1 MFTNRYSGYKSLWS
15 DSHPVKRF
23 YPWLAAF
30 ALCSIFFNICSVIY
44 WATHRTR
51 AISLD
56 HYQRLHTKE
65 LVNSALMD
73 SSHRPNQNEDAIVTS
88 LYTDDFAFAAA
99 ILGHS
104 LNRVNTTAR
113 RILMYIPD
121 QVSPHALC
129 IATATGFTPHPVT
142 RIPPPE
148 GGRGIYSHFADQ
160 FTKLKL
166 WELDRFGVKGAV
178 YLDADTLVLRNFDE
192 LFGLPYDFAAV
203 PDVYDNGF
211 AVSFNAGVLL
221 MRPSSALYRQM
232 VANIETAWYWRH
244 EAEQAFL
251 NAFYG
256 AQALRLPYAYNVNLA
271 MKQRSL
277 GLWEALEGTHSSTS
291 SRMGVRPDV
300 TPKSPPEEHPAIG
313 LIGMGAMG
321 TMYAKYLADAGW
333 EKIYVCDQAS
343 KYEALKEKYHNSS
356 GITVLRDGHLV
367 SRVSDFIMY
376 SVEAEYIDRV
386 VEEYGPST
394 KVGAIV
400 AGQTSV
406 KAPEKAAFEKY
417 LPEDVHIVSCH
428 SLHGPSVSPLG
439 QPLVLIKHRAT
450 NEALTLVENILR
462 PLQSRYVYLSYE
474 DHDVV
479 TANTQAVTH
488 AAFLTM
494 GTAWASA
501 LSYPWEHGY
510 YVGGIETV
518 KVNIMLRIYSN
529 KWHVYAGLAIMNP
542 SARIQIDQFSR
553 STTEIFKLMLAGDAA
568 GLRQR
573 IYEARDIVFGAP
585 GQNNGAQNRAPI
597 LLSEDI
603 LDRELAP
610 LSPGHGRLLGTPRVK
625 PFVHLDLAATP
636 IFRMWIGVAEYLFRS
651 QERLDAAI
659 HAALYETSHRSD
671 DLEFVIG
678 ARGWSQCI
686 SFGSFELY
694 KERFMHTAAF
704 FESRFEDA
712 TKVGS
717 AMIQAIM
724 DSSTDSDTKFPKS

>member
-1 MFTNRYSGYKSLWS
+1 MATTGI
-15 DSHPVKRF
+15 
-23 YPWLAAF
+23 
-30 ALCSIFFNICSVIY
+30 AL
-44 WATHRTR
+44 T
-51 AISLD
+51 
-56 HYQRLHTKE
+56 
-65 LVNSALMD
+65 
-73 SSHRPNQNEDAIVTS
+73 SSS
-88 LYTDDFAFAAA
+88 
-99 ILGHS
+99 
-104 LNRVNTTAR
+104 
-113 RILMYIPD
+113 
-121 QVSPHALC
+121 
-129 IATATGFTPHPVT
+129 
-142 RIPPPE
+142 
-148 GGRGIYSHFADQ
+148 
-160 FTKLKL
+160 
-166 WELDRFGVKGAV
+166 
-178 YLDADTLVLRNFDE
+178 
-192 LFGLPYDFAAV
+192 
-203 PDVYDNGF
+203 
-211 AVSFNAGVLL
+211 
-221 MRPSSALYRQM
+221 
-232 VANIETAWYWRH
+232 
-244 EAEQAFL
+244 
-251 NAFYG
+251 
-256 AQALRLPYAYNVNLA
+256 
-271 MKQRSL
+271 
-277 GLWEALEGTHSSTS
+277 SSTT
-291 SRMGVRPDV
+291 GVRPDV
-300 TPKSPPEEHPAIG
+300 TPNSPPDEHPAIG

-333 EKIYVCDQAS
+333 KKIYVCDQAS
-343 KYEALKEKYHNSS
+343 KYDSLKEKYHNCP
-356 GITVLRDGHLV
+356 GIIVLRDGHLV
-367 SRVSDFIMY
+367 SRISDFTMY

-479 TANTQAVTH
+479 TANTQAH
-488 AAFLTM
+488 GYGLGKLAFLSL
-494 GTAWASA
+494 GAR
-501 LSYPWEHGY
+501 LLCRGHRNRQGEHHAPDILEQ
-510 YVGGIETV
+510 VAR
-518 KVNIMLRIYSN
+518 LRRPRHHESIRA
-529 KWHVYAGLAIMNP
+529 V
-542 SARIQIDQFSR
+542 QIDQFSR
-553 STTEIFKLMLAGDAA
+553 STTEIFKLMLTGDAA

-573 IYEARDIVFGAP
+573 IYEARDIVFGTP
-585 GQNNGAQNRAPI
+585 GQSDGAQNRAPI

-603 LDRELAP
+603 LDRFSLGKKPSADASSPLGDRAAPANSHLSLLAMVDCWA
-610 LSPGHGRLLGTPRVK
+610 RLGIK

-651 QERLDAAI
+651 QERLDSAI
-659 HAALYETSHRSD
+659 HAALYDTSHRSD

-724 DSSTDSDTKFPKS
+724 DSSTDSDTKCRNP